1 MNGLITL
8 CYETCKQ
15 DGYHSAHRS
24 RGGKRTV
31 WGEGVNKHL
40 FTWPHHRCPHNHW
53 TGRVSGLFIRVSL
66 IPIYPNLCSV
76 YNIISPQITPSQNL
90 WWTYHISPFQ
100 LLVSISSLTISIYGE
115 YIMFYHV
122 NLWWVYQ
129 ISPSQSLVSILCV
142 STSLFGEY
150 IKFHHF
156 NLWCIYH
163 VLPSESFWVYQISPL

>member
-1 MNGLITL
+1 MF
-8 CYETCKQ
+8 
-15 DGYHSAHRS
+15 YHLNLL
-24 RGGKRTV
+24 
-31 WGEGVNKHL
+31 GEYIIS
-40 FTWPHHRCPHNHW
+40 PHINLLW
-53 TGRVSGLFIRVSL
+53 
-66 IPIYPNLCSV
+66 IYPNLFSV
-76 YNIISPQITPSQNL
+76 YNIIPPRTTPSQNF